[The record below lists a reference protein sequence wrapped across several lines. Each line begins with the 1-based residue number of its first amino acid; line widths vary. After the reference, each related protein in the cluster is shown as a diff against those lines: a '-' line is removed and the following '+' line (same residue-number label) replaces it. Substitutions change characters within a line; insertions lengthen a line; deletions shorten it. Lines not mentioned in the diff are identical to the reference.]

1 MELKNSYIMDI
12 ASYFRFMA
20 ASLPDNTALAYK
32 GENVTY
38 RDLDEQSDRIASAL
52 AGHLPPHRPVGVAM
66 RRSPLWT
73 TVMLGIWK
81 AGGIYV
87 PLDPGNPDR
96 RLEAIIADC
105 GISLVVKDSDT
116 GFIPRTVPTCMA
128 DNLLRAGMRPLDAT
142 ADENSPAYII
152 YTSGTTGIPKGV
164 ATRHRQAVVMGRLGS
179 SKLFHVRPGTRM
191 LQLAGLSYSASLVET
206 MTCLLNGGCM
216 VMATEEERHHPNKLF
231 ALLERERVESAFIPP
246 TLLGQM
252 PQGEL
257 PCLKTLVVAGESVSQ
272 DTKDY
277 WMTGRRMVN
286 AYGFT
291 ENTVLVTGGVYAAG
305 TKAHDIGTPLP
316 GVRAYVLDENLAPV
330 RPGTEGELCI
340 SGRQLAD
347 GYWNSPGLSE
357 SKFIPNPF
365 ATEQEKKKGH
375 AMLYRSGDRVL
386 CQPDGRYL
394 YLGRTDGQVKIR
406 GARVETGEIEQC
418 LNHYPGVEASAVLL
432 KEHDGRKELVAYLQT
447 GHGPDSQAIA
457 AYVQERL
464 PAHMRPVKYVAL
476 KKFPL
481 TLNQKTDKA
490 RLPEPDWSHTDA
502 TAAPP
507 ATPTEEKIAEV
518 WRKMLGVET
527 VGREDDFIV
536 LGGDS
541 ISVML
546 MADELEKAFG
556 IQTDTAE
563 LYRRKKLSALAEYM
577 DGKLAEKAKASGGDG
592 TGAYEPPAPLGNLL
606 VDCLSSEER
615 NAAYKL
621 AVFIPWDKDLDVPA
635 LQDAWNR
642 ITQEQDAMRIFF
654 QREQDGKHRVHTAA
668 HHAADIPVKEIHT
681 DDFPDEAAGLYRQ
694 PLDPERPP
702 LHRECLYRLSDGSYI
717 LTLVIHHLITDG
729 WSLRLLA
736 RTLKA
741 YCRKEGN
748 GAGQGCSYREY
759 ARWYRQRLEA
769 PVTKEKLDF
778 WRSYLS
784 GCPELSLAGNLSKT
798 NGNGP
803 QGCALTL
810 PMDPQSVRALNRF
823 CREHSA
829 TPFAVCLCVYQILL
843 TKYAGQADFAVGAAF
858 TDRRT
863 SELHHTMGYL
873 TTLLPVRTVPAASHF
888 ADMVERMSRN
898 IPLLSGNSL
907 PLDMIGNC
915 LEEKHA
921 NGTGPL
927 VRFVF
932 GLEDMPTPLDVPDE
946 WTTAS
951 PFDLSLSVYR
961 RGSDYSYHYQYAA
974 DCFDTAFL
982 TAFSESF
989 DAALLY
995 LTAHPE
1001 KDMRTCPLLP
1011 PHKMADIA
1019 AAFRIGPS
1027 ARPRPDVVTSFEETA
1042 EARPDREASVWN
1054 GQRTSYGEL
1063 QGMSGRVA
1071 AAIRR
1076 RLNSVDGQPV
1086 PIGIRLQEKRHL
1098 PAGIL
1103 GILKSG
1109 NSYVPLDAGLPQER
1123 LEFILKD
1130 AGIRLVLCDTPL
1142 TGEGLACLTMEE
1154 ALAYNGEKTPP
1165 VRVRPEAT
1173 AYIIYTSGTTGQPKG
1188 TPVSHASLAL
1198 FAESQ
1203 SGIFNLQAESRV
1215 LQYANMGFD
1224 ASVLEIFPALL
1235 SGSTLVMPTETERKD
1250 ADRLLGLL
1258 ESENV
1263 SHALIPPALLA
1274 LLPYRSLPCLRVLV
1288 VGGESTPEDVM
1299 VKWAQGRT
1307 LLNEYGPTENT
1318 VVTTCAAF
1326 TAGCRP
1332 DNIGQPLPGVSCYV
1346 VDKDMNLMPDG
1357 VAGELCIGGLQL
1369 TGGYLHRDTLNR
1381 EKFVENSFALPEDK
1395 ARGVNTRLYRSGDK
1409 AARTADGSFLY
1420 LGRMD
1425 SQVKLRGF
1433 RIELDG
1439 IARQLE
1445 RHPDVLQALAVLK
1458 KTENG
1463 HPYIAAYV
1471 VAREDSP
1478 TLPEEL
1484 ARHLRTRLPAYMVPT
1499 AWRTVPGFPL
1509 TLNGKIDKAALPEP
1523 FLYATGLQVPP
1534 SNEEE
1539 AVLADIASKLLEMEQ
1554 VGVTTDLFDLGL
1566 TSLQAMELVFDAREQ
1581 GIFISATDLYKGRRI
1596 RDILAGRKGDYFH
1609 WQGHP
1614 GRTGKPMMVLIGY
1627 PSFTPHY
1634 DAFVRLFGEDYDI
1647 FVLESFT
1654 DTLQG
1659 APGCNA
1665 GELVKH
1671 YRRIVLRESG
1681 GKGVSVVAG
1690 YCLGGEIAMLLAEAL
1705 RKDGQPQV
1713 RALVIDSFL
1722 FRDKQLPLNG
1732 GNADGAGEEYR
1743 RILSEII
1750 RSLPQPEFGGD
1761 MAVCLTSRPYKYRT
1775 EDGETRELPGIQQ
1788 RNREDWKRTYPHAL
1802 YCEVDADHDSVFEER
1817 YMTVLHEAV
1826 KRHWQDETAQREDGH
1841 EE

>member
-1 MELKNSYIMDI
+1 MDLASFFRACARRLPDKTALIFEGTHFTYREMDKRSDGI
-12 ASYFRFMA
+12 ASFLARRI
-20 ASLPDNTALAYK
+20 TA
-32 GENVTY
+32 GET
-38 RDLDEQSDRIASAL
+38 
-52 AGHLPPHRPVGVAM
+52 VGVAM
-66 RRSPLWT
+66 RRSPEWIA
-73 TVMLGIWK
+73 VVLGIWK

-87 PLDPGNPDR
+87 PLDLDNPAK
-96 RLEAIIADC
+96 RLETIAEDCELSLAICDGHLNFRPGHAPV
-105 GISLVVKDSDT
+105 LY
-116 GFIPRTVPTCMA
+116 
-128 DNLLRAGMRPLDAT
+128 AGQIGESAYACQEKRMDGDA
-142 ADENSPAYII
+142 PAYII
-152 YTSGTTGIPKGV
+152 YTSGTTGTPKGV
-164 ATRHRQAVVMGRLGS
+164 PVTQRQALLMGGLGGRKVFRLKEGE
-179 SKLFHVRPGTRM
+179 RM
-191 LQLAGLSYSASLVET
+191 LQVAGTGFSVSLVEVT
-206 MTCLLNGGCM
+206 TCLFNGGCM
-216 VMATEEERHHPNKLF
+216 VMATEDERHDPQRLA
-231 ALLERERVESAFIPP
+231 ALLEKEKVACAFIPP
-246 TLLGQM
+246 ALLAMM
-252 PQGEL
+252 PDADLSGL
-257 PCLKTLVVAGESVSQ
+257 HTLVVGGEGISAPVINR
-272 DTKDY
+272 
-277 WMTGRRMVN
+277 WMRGRRLVN

-291 ENTVLVTGGVYAAG
+291 ENAVHVMNG
-305 TKAHDIGTPLP
+305 TYRPGIAPNDIGTPVP
-316 GVRAYVLDENLAPV
+316 GVSAFVVDESLHPV
-330 RPGTEGELCI
+330 PDGTPGELCI
-340 SGRQLAD
+340 SGRQLAS
-347 GYWNSPGLSE
+347 GYWKHPELSE
-357 SKFIPNPF
+357 GKFMANPF
-365 ATEQEKKKGH
+365 ATETDRRKGRNLT
-375 AMLYRSGDRVL
+375 LYRSGDMVVR
-386 CQPDGRYL
+386 QPDGHFL
-394 YLGRTDGQVKIR
+394 YLGRMDNQIKIR
-406 GARVETGEIEQC
+406 GVRIEPGEVERR
-418 LNHYPGVEASAVLL
+418 LNSYPGILSSVVMP
-432 KEHDGRKELVAYLQT
+432 KEHDGKTVLVAYLRTEQAID
-447 GHGPDSQAIA
+447 HGKIA
-457 AYVQERL
+457 AYLQEHL
-464 PAHMRPVKYVAL
+464 PDYMCPQRMVTL
-476 KKFPL
+476 GEFP
-481 TLNQKTDKA
+481 TTPNGKTDKA

-527 VGREDDFIV
+527 VGREDDFIA

-577 DGKLAEKAKASGGDG
+577 DGKLAEKTKTSDGDG
-592 TGAYEPPAPLGNLL
+592 MGAYEPPAPLGNLL

-654 QREQDGKHRVHTAA
+654 RREQDGKHRVHTAA
-668 HHAADIPVKEIHT
+668 HHATDIPVKEIHT
-681 DDFPDEAAGLYRQ
+681 DDFPGEAAGLYRQ

-769 PVTKEKLDF
+769 PATKEKLDF

-829 TPFAVCLCVYQILL
+829 TPFAVCLCVYQTLL

-863 SELHHTMGYL
+863 SELYRTMGYL

-907 PLDMIGNC
+907 PLDMIGKC
-915 LEEKHA
+915 LGEKHA

-927 VRFVF
+927 VRFAF

-1019 AAFRIGPS
+1019 ATFRIGPS

-1123 LEFILKD
+1123 LEFIMKD

-1142 TGEGLACLTMEE
+1142 TGEGCDILPMEE
-1154 ALAYNGEKTPP
+1154 ALAYNGKEQSP

-1188 TPVSHASLAL
+1188 IPVSHASLAL

-1274 LLPYRSLPCLRVLV
+1274 LLPYRRLPCLRVLV

-1381 EKFVENSFALPEDK
+1381 EKFVENPFALPEDK

-1433 RIELDG
+1433 RIELDE

-1478 TLPEEL
+1478 ALPEEL

-1523 FLYATGLQVPP
+1523 FLHATGLQAPP

-1539 AVLADIASKLLEMEQ
+1539 AVLADIAGRLLEMEQ

-1566 TSLQAMELVFDAREQ
+1566 TSLQTMELVVEARER
-1581 GIFISATDLYKGRRI
+1581 GILISATDVYKERCIRNILIRR
-1596 RDILAGRKGDYFH
+1596 GGDCFYL
-1609 WQGHP
+1609 P
-1614 GRTGKPMMVLIGY
+1614 GNSDKKDKPLMVIIGY
-1627 PSFTPHY
+1627 PTFKPIFDGFVNVFKGTYDFLVLGSFLDILHDVSNPQA
-1634 DAFVRLFGEDYDI
+1634 DELLDYYAHI
-1647 FVLESFT
+1647 LKR
-1654 DTLQG
+1654 
-1659 APGCNA
+1659 
-1665 GELVKH
+1665 EL
-1671 YRRIVLRESG
+1671 G
-1681 GKGVSVVAG
+1681 GKEVAVVTG
-1690 YCLGGEIAMLLAEAL
+1690 YCLGGEIAMLLAEIL
-1705 RKDGQPQV
+1705 RTSYFPNV
-1713 RALVIDSFL
+1713 RALIIDSNL
-1722 FRDKQLPLNG
+1722 MRDKESPLLI
-1732 GNADGAGEEYR
+1732 GERLKGHER
-1743 RILSEII
+1743 VVTALTQ
-1750 RSLPQPEFGGD
+1750 SLPQPVFHGK
-1761 MAVCLTSRPYKYRT
+1761 MAVCLTTRPFRLIK
-1775 EDGETRELPGIQQ
+1775 DGHISKEMPELTRK
-1788 RNREDWKRTYPHAL
+1788 NREDWMRTYPNAL
-1802 YCEVDADHDSVFEER
+1802 FCEVDSYHEDACNENNMRILYHTLTTNHWLDEE
-1817 YMTVLHEAV
+1817 T
-1826 KRHWQDETAQREDGH
+1826 ETNAKS
-1841 EE
+1841 